1 MCDLASGKTRGRLTV
16 AVHLHAQ
23 HAALVEDMQ
32 RCRGRSWFDA
42 PAGNGSQ
49 GQGQGRVAVAPSDV
63 DVERGRGDD
72 DDRGE
77 GEDDGAVSD
86 DSLDGQAD
94 LTQRSLEDE
103 PVPAAV
109 PRAKEDVEESPAAST
124 AARKVLYVSLD
135 GTCSSSSASAG
146 PAQFPTLGCAVTY
159 RLPSALCDASESG
172 REHVLWWDSISRA
185 LNSSRRHL
193 FLPEPSATLTQEE
206 KEDWI
211 FAVYLADDPDLPT
224 EPAPRKSDAPIVP
237 AATATLTY
245 PMWRSL
251 LRAGHPDPAEIVLT
265 APLLRVDGN
274 LPCGMLP
281 DGLTLRLTHRIEPVL
296 LSKTGLGQQN
306 NEHPTQNDSVDLTHH
321 AANDSGTV
329 NYSVDLTHT
338 TKNDCV
344 DLTHNAVNDNGT
356 VNDSVDLT
364 RTTKNDSVDL
374 TNDVSSDSADLTQIT
389 VNDSDLTCA
398 AVNNS
403 VSLDNQLVKAA
414 AVNLTY
420 DEPSVGSVN
429 LTFLQLR
436 CAGGQRWA
444 ADGSFFF
451 AAVLLDRDDDFQV
464 TYPDMSTLSFNI
476 VRTQCIYVTVCRL
489 LHRSSWVRPGP
500 PHRTCAA
507 VIPWT
512 LTLSTVTLTWT

>member
-1 MCDLASGKTRGRLTV
+1 M
-16 AVHLHAQ
+16 
-23 HAALVEDMQ
+23 
-32 RCRGRSWFDA
+32 
-42 PAGNGSQ
+42 
-49 GQGQGRVAVAPSDV
+49 
-63 DVERGRGDD
+63 
-72 DDRGE
+72 
-77 GEDDGAVSD
+77 SD
-86 DSLDGQAD
+86 DSLDGQVD
-94 LTQRSLEDE
+94 LTQRSLGDE
-103 PVPAAV
+103 LVPAAV

-224 EPAPRKSDAPIVP
+224 EPAPRKSDAPVVP

-251 LRAGHPDPAEIVLT
+251 LLAGHPDPAEIVLT
-265 APLLRVDGN
+265 APLLCVEGN

-296 LSKTGLGQQN
+296 LSKTGLGQRN
-306 NEHPTQNDSVDLTHH
+306 NEHPTQNDSVDLTHN
-321 AANDSGTV
+321 AVNDSGTV
-329 NYSVDLTHT
+329 NDSVDLTHT
-338 TKNDCV
+338 TKN
-344 DLTHNAVNDNGT
+344 N
-356 VNDSVDLT
+356 
-364 RTTKNDSVDL
+364 SVDL

-389 VNDSDLTCA
+389 VNDSDLTRA

-436 CAGGQRWA
+436 YAGGQRWA